1 MAATALASM
10 VGVVVPRAWCTPFTS
25 TAYCL
30 YGANTTTSVWVADV
44 AGLIARLALLASPG
58 GDAPESSQTSVAL
71 GSTHSRL
78 ALTLA
83 SHIVTVIVLGPHW
96 VADTSLAALA

>member
-1 MAATALASM
+1 MAATALAAM
-10 VGVVVPRAWCTPFTS
+10 VGVVVPCAWCTPLTS
-25 TAYCL
+25 TAHCL
-30 YGANTTTSVWVADV
+30 YGANTPTSIWVADV
-44 AGLIARLALLASPG
+44 ARLIARLTLFAPPG
-58 GDAPESSQTSVAL
+58 GDAPESSQASVTL